1 MSVITGD
8 RLQGTGN
15 REAVTV
21 STAEAPSSIRNS
33 GADDRDRIVL
43 QNVSKFYGEVLGV
56 NRVNLSIPRGVTG
69 LVGPNGSGKTTL
81 MNLITGLIRPTEGR
95 ITVVGI
101 SPTKPEELFRRVGYC
116 AQFDSFPK
124 GATGFSFVYNT
135 LRLHGL
141 DDHESVRLTHEALDR
156 VSMTEA
162 AFRKVAGYSKGMRQR
177 IRLAQAICH
186 HPTVLILDEPLNG
199 LDPMARAE
207 SLELFQALGKQ
218 GLHVVI
224 SSHIL
229 HEVDKMSDQVILMSS
244 GYVVAEGKIHTVR
257 TEVKEHPMQ
266 ILVRCSDPNLLASRV
281 FAQDHVVEAKLNE
294 DGKGV
299 LVRTRDADAF
309 YLLLN
314 QLVVKDNISME
325 TVAPADDDVNSVYQ
339 YLIGSENKTI

>member
-1 MSVITGD
+1 MNATGE
-8 RLQGTGN
+8 RPK
-15 REAVTV
+15 VTENMGRGRIATLD
-21 STAEAPSSIRNS
+21 SALPARQSN
-33 GADDRDRIVL
+33 GDGKDRIIFE
-43 QNVSKFYGEVLGV
+43 NVSKFYGDVLGI
-56 NRVNLSIPRGVTG
+56 NRVNLSSPRGVTG
-69 LVGPNGSGKTTL
+69 LVGTNGSGKTTL

-95 ITVVGI
+95 ISVVGI

-141 DDHESVRLTHEALDR
+141 DDHEAVRLTYEAIER
-156 VSMTEA
+156 VGMTEA
-162 AFRKVAGYSKGMRQR
+162 AHRKVAGYSKGMRQR

-186 HPTVLILDEPLNG
+186 HPTVLVLDEPLNG
-199 LDPMARAE
+199 LDPMARSE
-207 SLELFQALGKQ
+207 SLELFQALGRQ
-218 GLHVVI
+218 GLHVII

-229 HEVDKMSDQVILMSS
+229 HEVDKMSDQVVLMSS

-294 DGKGV
+294 DVKGV

-314 QLVVKDNISME
+314 QLVVKDNISMDA
-325 TVAPADDDVNSVYQ
+325 VAPADDDVNSVYQ

>member
-1 MSVITGD
+1 MSTATGD
-8 RLQGTGN
+8 RLQGSGN
-15 REAVTV
+15 RENARV
-21 STAEAPSSIRNS
+21 STPAAPSSIRNG
-33 GADDRDRIVL
+33 GADERDRIVL

-56 NRVNLSIPRGVTG
+56 NRVNLSIPPGVTG

-81 MNLITGLIRPTEGR
+81 MNLMTGLIKPTQGR
-95 ITVVGI
+95 ISVVGI

>member
-1 MSVITGD
+1 VND
-8 RLQGTGN
+8 RLQVIGDRGQVVHSPTAASPLARPN
-15 REAVTV
+15 
-21 STAEAPSSIRNS
+21 STSS
-33 GADDRDRIVL
+33 DRVVFE
-43 QNVSKFYGEVLGV
+43 NVSKFYGEVLGV
-56 NRVNLSIPRGVTG
+56 NRVNLSIPPGVTG

-81 MNLITGLIRPTEGR
+81 MNLMTGLIRPTEGR
-95 ITVVGI
+95 ISVLGI
-101 SPTKPEELFRRVGYC
+101 SPTEPETLFRRVGYC

-124 GATGFSFVYNT
+124 AVTGFSFVYNT

-141 DDHESVRLTHEALDR
+141 DDRESVRLTQESLER
-156 VSMTEA
+156 VSMSEA
-162 AFRKVAGYSKGMRQR
+162 AHRKVAGYSKGMRQR

-186 HPTVLILDEPLNG
+186 HPTVLVLDEPLNG

-207 SLELFQALGKQ
+207 SLELFQALGRQ
-218 GLHVVI
+218 GRHVII

-244 GYVVAEGKIHTVR
+244 GYVVAEGQIHTVR

-281 FAQDHVVEAKLNE
+281 FAQDHVVEAKVSD

-299 LVRTRDADAF
+299 LVRTRDADSF

-314 QLVVKDNISME
+314 QLVVRDNILLE
-325 TVAPADDDVNSVYQ
+325 AVAPADDDVNSVYQ

>member
-95 ITVVGI
+95 ISVVGI

-314 QLVVKDNISME
+314 QLVVTDNISME

>member
-1 MSVITGD
+1 MNATGE
-8 RLQGTGN
+8 RPK
-15 REAVTV
+15 VTENMGRGRIATLD
-21 STAEAPSSIRNS
+21 SALPARQSN
-33 GADDRDRIVL
+33 GDGKDRIIFE
-43 QNVSKFYGEVLGV
+43 NVSKFYGDVLGI
-56 NRVNLSIPRGVTG
+56 NRVNLSIPSGVTG

-81 MNLITGLIRPTEGR
+81 MNLMTGLIHPTEGR
-95 ITVVGI
+95 ISVLGI
-101 SPTKPEELFRRVGYC
+101 SPTRPQELFRRVGYC

-124 GATGFSFVYNT
+124 GATGFSFIHNT

-141 DDHESVRLTHEALDR
+141 DNREAMRLTDEALER
-156 VSMTEA
+156 VSMTEP

-186 HPTVLILDEPLNG
+186 HPSVLVLDEPLNG

-207 SLELFQALGKQ
+207 SLELFQALGRQ
-218 GLHVVI
+218 GLHVII

-229 HEVDKMSDQVILMSS
+229 HEVDKMSDQVVLISS
-244 GYVVAEGKIHTVR
+244 GYVVAEGQIHTVR

-281 FAQDHVVEAKLNE
+281 FAQDHVVEAKLND

-314 QLVVKDNISME
+314 QLVVNDNISLE

>member
-1 MSVITGD
+1 MTDRGQVTED
-8 RLQGTGN
+8 RLQGTG
-15 REAVTV
+15 
-21 STAEAPSSIRNS
+21 
-33 GADDRDRIVL
+33 DRGQGSPRFSPAGERDSARITFE
-43 QNVSKFYGEVLGV
+43 NVSKFYGEVLGV
-56 NRVNLSIPRGVTG
+56 NRVNLSIPAGVTG

-81 MNLITGLIRPTEGR
+81 MNLLTGLIRPTEGR
-95 ITVVGI
+95 ISVLGI
-101 SPTKPEELFRRVGYC
+101 SPDKPEVLFRKVGYC

-124 GATGFSFVYNT
+124 GVTGFTFIYNT

-141 DDHESVRLTHEALDR
+141 DDRESIRLSHEALER
-156 VSMTEA
+156 VSLTEA
-162 AFRKVAGYSKGMRQR
+162 AHRKVAGYSKGMRQR
-177 IRLAQAICH
+177 IRLAQALCH
-186 HPTVLILDEPLNG
+186 HPTVLVLDEPLNG

-207 SLELFQALGKQ
+207 SLELFQALGRQ
-218 GLHVVI
+218 GMHVII

-244 GYVVAEGKIHTVR
+244 GYVVAEGQIHDVR
-257 TEVKEHPMQ
+257 SEVSEHPMQ
-266 ILVRCSDPNLLASRV
+266 ILIRCSDPNLLASRV

-314 QLVVKDNISME
+314 QLVVKDRISLE

>member
-1 MSVITGD
+1 MKDSIQVTGD
-8 RLQGTGN
+8 RGQVAQLAT
-15 REAVTV
+15 
-21 STAEAPSSIRNS
+21 STSPPVQQSS
-33 GADDRDRIVL
+33 DRVIFE
-43 QNVSKFYGEVLGV
+43 NVSKFYGEVLGV
-56 NRVNLSIPRGVTG
+56 NRVNLSIPPGVTG

-81 MNLITGLIRPTEGR
+81 MNLMTGLIRPTEGR
-95 ITVVGI
+95 ISVLGI
-101 SPTKPEELFRRVGYC
+101 PPTEPDKLFRSVGYC
-116 AQFDSFPK
+116 SQFDSFPK
-124 GATGFSFVYNT
+124 GVTGFSFVYNT

-141 DDHESVRLTHEALDR
+141 DEPEAVRLTHEALER
-156 VSMTEA
+156 VTMTEA
-162 AFRKVAGYSKGMRQR
+162 AHRKVAGYSKGMRQR

-186 HPTVLILDEPLNG
+186 HPTVLVLDEPLNG

-207 SLELFQALGKQ
+207 SLELFQALGRE
-218 GLHVVI
+218 GLHVII

-281 FAQDHVVEAKLNE
+281 FAQDHVVEAKLND

-314 QLVVKDNISME
+314 QLVVKDNISLE